1 MPFIRNVLLL
11 TYLWICYFNICIQ
24 SLSSSV
30 SINNAQASIFFSVQM
45 QKGLTLISEKPD
57 YTSFRHAVALK
68 LFPPKEESVFDFFL
82 YSCCCCFFSLE
93 PCSLICLWSLWQV
106 IKEPNL
112 KVFFTPDERYTVKK
126 SFYSPKI
133 STINSSIPDSQYLT
147 ITVDADQKRRLE
159 QQIKVKGYML
169 GGRVPGAFHP
179 AFSTQTLPLV
189 LP

>member
-57 YTSFRHAVALK
+57 YTSFRNAVALK

-82 YSCCCCFFSLE
+82 YSCCCCFFPWTPAVWFACDLCGRSLKN
-93 PCSLICLWSLWQV
+93 PTWRFSSHLTRGTQWRS
-106 IKEPNL
+106 PS
-112 KVFFTPDERYTVKK
+112 TP
-126 SFYSPKI
+126 
-133 STINSSIPDSQYLT
+133 Q
-147 ITVDADQKRRLE
+147 RLA
-159 QQIKVKGYML
+159 
-169 GGRVPGAFHP
+169 P
-179 AFSTQTLPLV
+179 STLPFPTPNTSPSRWMRTRNV
-189 LP
+189 GWSSR